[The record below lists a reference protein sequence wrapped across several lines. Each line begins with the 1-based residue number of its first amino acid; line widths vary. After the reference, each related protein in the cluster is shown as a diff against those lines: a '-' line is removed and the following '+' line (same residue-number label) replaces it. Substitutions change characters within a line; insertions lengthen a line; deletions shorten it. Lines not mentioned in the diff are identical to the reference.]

1 METMNNHLL
10 SEICKH
16 LTKTDVGKFRLCSNN
31 INKLIKKDFHSVL
44 LQNVLLKHLDDCV
57 EIIPFLTVHEI
68 ITIFENEKCE
78 RMLNIIEKIQAKY
91 PKKYGWSLMLKN
103 RYKHL
108 KYLNIDPY

>member
-44 LQNVLLKHLDDCV
+44 LQQVLLKHLDD
-57 EIIPFLTVHEI
+57 
-68 ITIFENEKCE
+68 
-78 RMLNIIEKIQAKY
+78 
-91 PKKYGWSLMLKN
+91 
-103 RYKHL
+103 
-108 KYLNIDPY
+108 